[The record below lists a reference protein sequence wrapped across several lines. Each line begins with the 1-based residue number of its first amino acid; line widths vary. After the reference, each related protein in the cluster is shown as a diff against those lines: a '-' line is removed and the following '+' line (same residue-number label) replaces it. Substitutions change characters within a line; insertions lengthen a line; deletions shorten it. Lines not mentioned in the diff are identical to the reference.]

1 MQQPLNRFLLLQPAW
16 LPTVLFIP
24 LLYALGWLA
33 AVPLTL
39 LGLPTDQLSLTGTVL
54 SFVLFLLV
62 MPRWAALRWS
72 EPRPWAALG
81 IRGAKPQEQPA
92 PAAALLKGL
101 LIAAG
106 LLMVITSVVL
116 IDGSGNWRGE
126 VDATQLTNA
135 VLLCLGVGFA
145 EELIFRSWLWTELQE
160 MIGSRRAAW
169 AQAGIFSLVHTRF
182 NLGLGAMGGLLI
194 GLFLLG
200 MVLARQRQSDR
211 GSLWGCIGLHGGLVA
226 GWFLLQNGLLQLSP
240 NAPIVVGGTRRQFP
254 EPAGRTRRNQQF
266 ADPAADSA
274 HSRCQGLAALHRSTK
289 SVLKR
294 SHSVIPFE
302 E

>member
-1 MQQPLNRFLLLQPAW
+1 MQQPLNRLLLLQPVW

-72 EPRPWAALG
+72 ESQPWAALG
-81 IRGAKPQEQPA
+81 ICGATPQKRPT

-106 LLMVITSVVL
+106 LLTLITSAVL
-116 IDGSGNWRGE
+116 IDGSGDWRGE

-135 VLLCLGVGFA
+135 ALLCLGVGFA
-145 EELIFRSWLWTELQE
+145 EELIFRSWLWTELNQ
-160 MIGSRRAAW
+160 ILGSRHGSV
-169 AQAGIFSLVHTRF
+169 AQASIFSLVHTRF
-182 NLGLGAMGGLLI
+182 NLGLGAMAGLLI

-200 MVLARQRQSDR
+200 LVLARQRQSDR

-240 NAPIVVGGTRRQFP
+240 DTPSWLVGPG
-254 EPAGRTRRNQQF
+254 G
-266 ADPAADSA
+266 DSPNPLG
-274 HSRCQGLAALHRSTK
+274 GLVGIS
-289 SVLKR
+289 SVLVLLLIQRTAVAKALR
-294 SHSVIPFE
+294 PSTGARRAS
-302 E
+302 

>member
-16 LPTVLFIP
+16 LPPVLFIP
-24 LLYALGWLA
+24 LLYAAGWLA

-39 LGLPTDQLSLTGTVL
+39 LGLPMDQLSLTGTVL

-72 EPRPWAALG
+72 KPRPWAALG
-81 IRGAKPQEQPA
+81 ICGANPKEQRA

-106 LLMVITSVVL
+106 LLTLITSVVL
-116 IDGSGNWRGE
+116 IDGSGDWRGE

-145 EELIFRSWLWTELQE
+145 EELIFRSWLWTELHQR
-160 MIGSRRAAW
+160 MGSRPAAL
-169 AQAGIFSLVHTRF
+169 AQAGVFSLVHTRF
-182 NLGLGAMGGLLI
+182 NLGLGAMSGLLI

-240 NAPIVVGGTRRQFP
+240 NAPPWLVGPGGNSPNPLGGLVGISSLLILLLFQRTAVAKAAR
-254 EPAGRTRRNQQF
+254 PATGARN
-266 ADPAADSA
+266 AS
-274 HSRCQGLAALHRSTK
+274 
-289 SVLKR
+289 
-294 SHSVIPFE
+294 
-302 E
+302 

>member
-1 MQQPLNRFLLLQPAW
+1 MQQPLNRFLLLQPVW

-72 EPRPWAALG
+72 ESRPWAALG

-116 IDGSGNWRGE
+116 IYGSGNWRGE

-160 MIGSRRAAW
+160 MIGSRRAAL
-169 AQAGIFSLVHTRF
+169 AQASIFSLVHTRF
-182 NLGLGAMGGLLI
+182 NLDLGAMGGLLI

-240 NAPIVVGGTRRQFP
+240 NAPPWLVGPGGHSPNPLGGLIGILSLLILLLIQRTAVANALRPSTGARR
-254 EPAGRTRRNQQF
+254 A
-266 ADPAADSA
+266 S
-274 HSRCQGLAALHRSTK
+274 
-289 SVLKR
+289 
-294 SHSVIPFE
+294 
-302 E
+302 

>member
-62 MPRWAALRWS
+62 MPQWAALRWS

-81 IRGAKPQEQPA
+81 ICGAKPQEQPA

-240 NAPIVVGGTRRQFP
+240 NAPPWLVGPGGHSPNPLGGLIGILSLLILLLIQRTAVANALRPSTGARR
-254 EPAGRTRRNQQF
+254 A
-266 ADPAADSA
+266 S
-274 HSRCQGLAALHRSTK
+274 
-289 SVLKR
+289 
-294 SHSVIPFE
+294 
-302 E
+302 

>member
-81 IRGAKPQEQPA
+81 IRGAKPQEQPT

-240 NAPIVVGGTRRQFP
+240 NAPPWLVGPGGHSPNPLGGLIGILSLLILLLIQRTAVANALRPSTGARR
-254 EPAGRTRRNQQF
+254 A
-266 ADPAADSA
+266 S
-274 HSRCQGLAALHRSTK
+274 
-289 SVLKR
+289 
-294 SHSVIPFE
+294 
-302 E
+302 

>member
-226 GWFLLQNGLLQLSP
+226 GWFLLQSGLLQLSP
-240 NAPIVVGGTRRQFP
+240 NAPPWLVGPGGHSPNPLGGLIGILSLLILLLIQRTAVANALRPSTGARR
-254 EPAGRTRRNQQF
+254 A
-266 ADPAADSA
+266 S
-274 HSRCQGLAALHRSTK
+274 
-289 SVLKR
+289 
-294 SHSVIPFE
+294 
-302 E
+302 

>member
-1 MQQPLNRFLLLQPAW
+1 MQQPLNRFLLLQPVW
-16 LPTVLFIP
+16 LPTILFIP

-39 LGLPTDQLSLTGTVL
+39 LGLPAERVSLTGTVL

-72 EPRPWAALG
+72 DPRPWEALG

-211 GSLWGCIGLHGGLVA
+211 GALWGCIGLHGGLVA

-240 NAPIVVGGTRRQFP
+240 NAPPWLVGPGGHSPNPLGGLIGILSLLILLLIQRTAVANALRPSTGARR
-254 EPAGRTRRNQQF
+254 A
-266 ADPAADSA
+266 S
-274 HSRCQGLAALHRSTK
+274 
-289 SVLKR
+289 
-294 SHSVIPFE
+294 
-302 E
+302 

>member
-1 MQQPLNRFLLLQPAW
+1 MQQPLNRFLLLQPVW

-160 MIGSRRAAW
+160 MIGSRRAAL
-169 AQAGIFSLVHTRF
+169 AQASIFSLVHTRF

-240 NAPIVVGGTRRQFP
+240 NAPPWLVGPGGYSPNPLGGLVGIISLLILLLIQRTAVAKALRPSTGARR
-254 EPAGRTRRNQQF
+254 A
-266 ADPAADSA
+266 S
-274 HSRCQGLAALHRSTK
+274 
-289 SVLKR
+289 
-294 SHSVIPFE
+294 
-302 E
+302 

>member
-1 MQQPLNRFLLLQPAW
+1 MKRLLNRFLLLQPAW

-33 AVPLTL
+33 ALPLTL

-54 SFVLFLLV
+54 TFVLFLAL
-62 MPRWAALRWS
+62 MHRWVAVRWS
-72 EPRPWAALG
+72 AEKPWAALG
-81 IRGAKPQEQPA
+81 ICRANPQEQPT

-106 LLMVITSVVL
+106 LLTVITSVVL
-116 IDGSGNWRGE
+116 LEGSGDWRGE

-145 EELIFRSWLWTELQE
+145 EELIFRGWLWAELNQ
-160 MIGSRRAAW
+160 MLGSRRGAV
-169 AQAGIFSLVHTRF
+169 AQASIFSLVHTRF
-182 NLGLGAMGGLLI
+182 NLGLGAMSGLLV

-211 GSLWGCIGLHGGLVA
+211 GSLWSCIGLHGGLVA
-226 GWFLLQNGLLQLSP
+226 GWFLLQSGLLELSP
-240 NAPIVVGGTRRQFP
+240 NAPSWVVGPGGNAPNPLGGAVGLISLLILLLIQ
-254 EPAGRTRRNQQF
+254 RTTVAR
-266 ADPAADSA
+266 
-274 HSRCQGLAALHRSTK
+274 GAL
-289 SVLKR
+289 
-294 SHSVIPFE
+294 
-302 E
+302 

>member
-1 MQQPLNRFLLLQPAW
+1 MQQPLNRFLLLQPVW

-160 MIGSRRAAW
+160 MIGSRRAAL
-169 AQAGIFSLVHTRF
+169 AQASIFSLVHTRF

-240 NAPIVVGGTRRQFP
+240 NAPPWLVGPGGHSPNPLGGLIGILSLLILLLIQRTAVANALRPSTGARR
-254 EPAGRTRRNQQF
+254 A
-266 ADPAADSA
+266 S
-274 HSRCQGLAALHRSTK
+274 
-289 SVLKR
+289 
-294 SHSVIPFE
+294 
-302 E
+302 

>member
-1 MQQPLNRFLLLQPAW
+1 MLQPLNRFLLLQPVW

-33 AVPLTL
+33 ALPLTL

-54 SFVLFLLV
+54 SFVLFLAL
-62 MPRWAALRWS
+62 MHRWVAVRWS
-72 EPRPWAALG
+72 AEKPWAALG
-81 IRGAKPQEQPA
+81 ICRANPQEQPT

-106 LLMVITSVVL
+106 LLTVITSVVL
-116 IDGSGNWRGE
+116 LEGSGDWRGE

-145 EELIFRSWLWTELQE
+145 EELIFRGWLWAELNQ
-160 MIGSRRAAW
+160 MLGSRRGAV
-169 AQAGIFSLVHTRF
+169 AQASIFSLVHTRF
-182 NLGLGAMGGLLI
+182 NLGLGAMSGLLV

-211 GSLWGCIGLHGGLVA
+211 GSLWSCIGLHGGLVA
-226 GWFLLQNGLLQLSP
+226 GWFLLQSGLLELSP
-240 NAPIVVGGTRRQFP
+240 NAPSWVVGPGGNAPNPLGGAVGLISLLILLLIQRTAVAKALRPSTGARR
-254 EPAGRTRRNQQF
+254 A
-266 ADPAADSA
+266 S
-274 HSRCQGLAALHRSTK
+274 
-289 SVLKR
+289 
-294 SHSVIPFE
+294 
-302 E
+302 

>member
-1 MQQPLNRFLLLQPAW
+1 MQQPLNRLLLLQPVW

-72 EPRPWAALG
+72 EPRPWEALG

-200 MVLARQRQSDR
+200 MMLARQRQSDR

-240 NAPIVVGGTRRQFP
+240 NAPPWLVGPGGHSPNPLGGLIGILSLLILLLIQRTAVANALRPSTGARR
-254 EPAGRTRRNQQF
+254 A
-266 ADPAADSA
+266 S
-274 HSRCQGLAALHRSTK
+274 
-289 SVLKR
+289 
-294 SHSVIPFE
+294 
-302 E
+302 

>member
-1 MQQPLNRFLLLQPAW
+1 MQQPLNRFLLLQPTW

-81 IRGAKPQEQPA
+81 ICGAKPQEQPA

-240 NAPIVVGGTRRQFP
+240 NAPPWLVGPGGHSPNPLGGLIGILSLLILLLIQRTAVANALRPSTGARR
-254 EPAGRTRRNQQF
+254 A
-266 ADPAADSA
+266 S
-274 HSRCQGLAALHRSTK
+274 
-289 SVLKR
+289 
-294 SHSVIPFE
+294 
-302 E
+302 

>member
-1 MQQPLNRFLLLQPAW
+1 MQQPLNRFLLLQPVW

-33 AVPLTL
+33 ALPLTL

-54 SFVLFLLV
+54 SFVLFLAL
-62 MPRWAALRWS
+62 MHRWVAVRWS
-72 EPRPWAALG
+72 AEKPWAALG
-81 IRGAKPQEQPA
+81 ICRANPQEQPT

-106 LLMVITSVVL
+106 LLTVITSVVL
-116 IDGSGNWRGE
+116 LEGSGDWRGE

-145 EELIFRSWLWTELQE
+145 EELIFRGWLWAELNQ
-160 MIGSRRAAW
+160 MLGSRRGAV
-169 AQAGIFSLVHTRF
+169 AQASIFSLVHTRF
-182 NLGLGAMGGLLI
+182 NLGLGAMSGLLV

-211 GSLWGCIGLHGGLVA
+211 GSLWSCIGLHGGLVA
-226 GWFLLQNGLLQLSP
+226 GWFLLQSGLLELSP
-240 NAPIVVGGTRRQFP
+240 NAPSWVVGPGGNAPNPLGGAVGLISLLILLLIQRTAVAKALRPSTGARR
-254 EPAGRTRRNQQF
+254 A
-266 ADPAADSA
+266 S
-274 HSRCQGLAALHRSTK
+274 
-289 SVLKR
+289 
-294 SHSVIPFE
+294 
-302 E
+302 

>member
-1 MQQPLNRFLLLQPAW
+1 MQQPLNRLLLLQPVW

-72 EPRPWAALG
+72 EPRPWEALG

-135 VLLCLGVGFA
+135 VLLCFGVGFA

-240 NAPIVVGGTRRQFP
+240 NAPPWLVGPGGHSPNPLGGLIGILSLLILLLIQRTAVANALRPSTGARR
-254 EPAGRTRRNQQF
+254 A
-266 ADPAADSA
+266 S
-274 HSRCQGLAALHRSTK
+274 
-289 SVLKR
+289 
-294 SHSVIPFE
+294 
-302 E
+302 

>member
-33 AVPLTL
+33 ALPLTL

-54 SFVLFLLV
+54 SFVLFLAL
-62 MPRWAALRWS
+62 MHRWVAVRWS
-72 EPRPWAALG
+72 AEKPWAALG
-81 IRGAKPQEQPA
+81 ICRANPQEQPT

-106 LLMVITSVVL
+106 LLTVITSVVL
-116 IDGSGNWRGE
+116 LEGSGDWRGE

-145 EELIFRSWLWTELQE
+145 EELIFRSWLWTELHQR
-160 MIGSRRAAW
+160 MSSRRAAL
-169 AQAGIFSLVHTRF
+169 AQAGVFSLVHTRF
-182 NLGLGAMGGLLI
+182 NLGFGDMSGLLV

-200 MVLARQRQSDR
+200 MVLASQRQSDR

-240 NAPIVVGGTRRQFP
+240 DTPSWLVGPGGNSPNPLGGLVGISSLLVLLLIQRTAVAKALRPSTGARR
-254 EPAGRTRRNQQF
+254 A
-266 ADPAADSA
+266 S
-274 HSRCQGLAALHRSTK
+274 
-289 SVLKR
+289 
-294 SHSVIPFE
+294 
-302 E
+302 

>member
-1 MQQPLNRFLLLQPAW
+1 MQRLLNRFLLLQPAW
-16 LPTVLFIP
+16 LPTVVFIP

-33 AVPLTL
+33 ALPLTL
-39 LGLPTDQLSLTGTVL
+39 LGLPGDQVSLTGTVL
-54 SFVLFLLV
+54 SFALFLAL
-62 MPRWAALRWS
+62 MHRWVAVRWS
-72 EPRPWAALG
+72 VEKPWAALG
-81 IRGAKPQEQPA
+81 LCRANPQAQPT
-92 PAAALLKGL
+92 PTAALLKGL

-106 LLMVITSVVL
+106 LLTVITSVVL
-116 IDGSGNWRGE
+116 LEGSGDWRGE

-135 VLLCLGVGFA
+135 VLLCFGVGFA

-240 NAPIVVGGTRRQFP
+240 NAPPWLVGPGGHSPNPLGGLIGILSLLILLLIQRTAVANALRPSTGARR
-254 EPAGRTRRNQQF
+254 A
-266 ADPAADSA
+266 S
-274 HSRCQGLAALHRSTK
+274 
-289 SVLKR
+289 
-294 SHSVIPFE
+294 
-302 E
+302 

>member
-1 MQQPLNRFLLLQPAW
+1 MQRPLNRFLLLQPAW
-16 LPTVLFIP
+16 LPPVLFIP
-24 LLYALGWLA
+24 LLYAAGWLA

-39 LGLPTDQLSLTGTVL
+39 LGLPMDQLSLTGTVL

-72 EPRPWAALG
+72 KPRPWASLG
-81 IRGAKPQEQPA
+81 ICGANPQEHPA

-106 LLMVITSVVL
+106 LLTVITSVVL
-116 IDGSGNWRGE
+116 IDGSGDWRGE

-145 EELIFRSWLWTELQE
+145 EELIFRSWLWTELHQR
-160 MIGSRRAAW
+160 MGSRPAAL
-169 AQAGIFSLVHTRF
+169 AQAGVFSLVHARF
-182 NLGLGAMGGLLI
+182 NLGLGAMSGLLI

-240 NAPIVVGGTRRQFP
+240 NAPPWLVGPGGNSPNPLGGLVGISSLLILLLFQRTAVAKAAR
-254 EPAGRTRRNQQF
+254 PATGARN
-266 ADPAADSA
+266 AS
-274 HSRCQGLAALHRSTK
+274 
-289 SVLKR
+289 
-294 SHSVIPFE
+294 
-302 E
+302 

>member
-24 LLYALGWLA
+24 LLYAIGWLA

-39 LGLPTDQLSLTGTVL
+39 LGLPMDQLSLTGTVL
-54 SFVLFLLV
+54 SFALFLLV
-62 MPRWAALRWS
+62 LPRWAALRWS
-72 EPRPWAALG
+72 ESRPWAALG
-81 IRGAKPQEQPA
+81 IYGANPQEQPA

-240 NAPIVVGGTRRQFP
+240 NAPPWLVGPGGHSPNPLGGLIGILSLLILLLIQRTAVANALRPSTGARR
-254 EPAGRTRRNQQF
+254 A
-266 ADPAADSA
+266 S
-274 HSRCQGLAALHRSTK
+274 
-289 SVLKR
+289 
-294 SHSVIPFE
+294 
-302 E
+302 

>member
-72 EPRPWAALG
+72 ESRPWAALG

-106 LLMVITSVVL
+106 LLMVITSVL
-116 IDGSGNWRGE
+116 RSRSGNWRGE

-240 NAPIVVGGTRRQFP
+240 NAPPWLVGPGGHSPNPLGGLIGILSLLILLLIQRTAVANALRPSTGARR
-254 EPAGRTRRNQQF
+254 A
-266 ADPAADSA
+266 S
-274 HSRCQGLAALHRSTK
+274 
-289 SVLKR
+289 
-294 SHSVIPFE
+294 
-302 E
+302 

>member
-1 MQQPLNRFLLLQPAW
+1 MQQPLNRFLLLQPVW

-54 SFVLFLLV
+54 SFVLFLAL
-62 MPRWAALRWS
+62 MHRWVAVRWS
-72 EPRPWAALG
+72 AEKPWAALG
-81 IRGAKPQEQPA
+81 IYRANPQEQPT

-106 LLMVITSVVL
+106 LLTVITSVVL
-116 IDGSGNWRGE
+116 LEGSGDWRGE

-145 EELIFRSWLWTELQE
+145 EELIFRGWLWTELNQ
-160 MIGSRRAAW
+160 MLGSRLGAF
-169 AQAGIFSLVHTRF
+169 AQASIFSLVHTRF
-182 NLGLGAMGGLLI
+182 NLGLGAMSGLLI

-200 MVLARQRQSDR
+200 LVLAGQRQSDK

-226 GWFLLQNGLLQLSP
+226 GWFLLQSGLLELSP
-240 NAPIVVGGTRRQFP
+240 NAPSWLVGPGGNAPNPLGGAVGLVSLLILLLIQRTAVARAAR
-254 EPAGRTRRNQQF
+254 PATGARN
-266 ADPAADSA
+266 AS
-274 HSRCQGLAALHRSTK
+274 
-289 SVLKR
+289 
-294 SHSVIPFE
+294 
-302 E
+302 